1 MENCF
6 FFNHKKVSLLFLSL
20 DKPRT
25 FREQIVMLSPC
36 IDVCV
41 VFQKQSVRPSA
52 GCVKRTAITQAN

>member
-6 FFNHKKVSLLFLSL
+6 FFNHKVSLLFLSL

-52 GCVKRTAITQAN
+52 GCVKRTAIKQAN